1 MAKSTASNC
10 SRPKCAMEPFR
21 PFIIEFQSGR
31 RILIGADSEIL
42 FPRKRAEL
50 VIAFTDDG
58 LMHEFEARAIARLSE
73 AA

>member
-1 MAKSTASNC
+1 MNDLELLQTKM
-10 SRPKCAMEPFR
+10 RQEPFW
-21 PFIIEFQSGR
+21 PFIIEFQSGH

-42 FPRKRAEL
+42 FPRKRPEL

-58 LMHEFEARAIARLSE
+58 LMHEFEAGAIARLTE